1 MKPRIL
7 SFAVL
12 LSIPLVLHAGQQAD
26 QQAPTAPSTPPDMTT
41 QAASTHVVLQEADLK
56 WGEAPPAFERGAQF
70 AVLSGDPG
78 KPGLFVVRIRMPPGF
93 RVANHW
99 HPSDE
104 HVTLLQGDANLQMDD
119 SAQSQMLSSGAYVL
133 LPARMHH
140 AVSTKNGA
148 TVQVMAMGPF
158 ELTYVDPKDDP
169 RKRQP

>member
-7 SFAVL
+7 SLALL
-12 LSIPLVLHAGQQAD
+12 LSIPLFLHAGQE
-26 QQAPTAPSTPPDMTT
+26 APAPATQPGMTA

-78 KPGLFVVRIRMPPGF
+78 KPGLFVVRIKMPPGF

-104 HVTLLQGDANLQMDD
+104 HVTLLRGDANLQMDD
-119 SAQSQMLSSGAYVL
+119 SAQSQDLSGGAYVL

-169 RKRQP
+169 RKRKP

>member
-1 MKPRIL
+1 M
-7 SFAVL
+7 
-12 LSIPLVLHAGQQAD
+12 
-26 QQAPTAPSTPPDMTT
+26 
-41 QAASTHVVLQEADLK
+41 
-56 WGEAPPAFERGAQF
+56 
-70 AVLSGDPG
+70 
-78 KPGLFVVRIRMPPGF
+78 
-93 RVANHW
+93 ANHW

>member
-1 MKPRIL
+1 MKPRML

-12 LSIPLVLHAGQQAD
+12 LSIPFVLHAGQE
-26 QQAPTAPSTPPDMTT
+26 APTAAT
-41 QAASTHVVLQEADLK
+41 QPGMPAQTERAHVVLQEADLK

-78 KPGLFVVRIRMPPGF
+78 KPGLFVIRIRMPPGF

-104 HVTLLQGDANLQMDD
+104 HVTLLDGDASLQMNDG
-119 SAQSQMLSSGAYVL
+119 AQSKDLSSGAYVL

-140 AVSTKNGA
+140 AVSTKQGA

-158 ELTYVDPKDDP
+158 ELNYVDPKDDP
-169 RKRQP
+169 RQRKP